1 AVPRRA
7 GPEAAVGWSRGRG
20 ARRAGGPPRPH
31 RCGGPFPI
39 KKKQRPPPRPGKG
52 PRRGRMLFVFFGMF
66 RRAEAV
72 RRLLRWRRWR
82 LRRPD
87 TFEVELDQLS
97 PEKVE
102 SEPHDRPDFANA
114 VTTSSRATNP
124 YPNTS
129 GLNTQNQLQS
139 ITSASFNTK

>member
-1 AVPRRA
+1 LGGTRR
-7 GPEAAVGWSRGRG
+7 EALSWRKREGR
-20 ARRAGGPPRPH
+20 
-31 RCGGPFPI
+31 PFQI
-39 KKKQRPPPRPGKG
+39 KKKKRPPPRPGKG

-82 LRRPD
+82 LRGPD
-87 TFEVELDQLS
+87 TLEVELDQLS

-102 SEPHDRPDFANA
+102 SEPHDRPDCENA
-114 VTTSSRATNP
+114 VASSSGATNP

-139 ITSASFNTK
+139 ITSASFNAKNSAVSSQTTM